1 MRYDLDITP
10 GPTLT
15 PRVSVTQRNKAR
27 ENVQLL
33 GQMLLAGVTDV
44 DRIKEVNRIIS
55 ETLRAVNEI

>member
-1 MRYDLDITP
+1 MRYNLDLEGSASI
-10 GPTLT
+10 T

-33 GQMLLAGVTDV
+33 GSLLLSGVRDP
-44 DRIKEVNRIIS
+44 DRIKEVNRIVS

>member
-1 MRYDLDITP
+1 MRYNLDIVE
-10 GPTLT
+10 GPTIT

-44 DRIKEVNRIIS
+44 DRIKEVNRILQQ
-55 ETLRAVNEI
+55 TLRAVNEI